1 MPRAAPSAGQRSHP
15 YRRPNSANQEPQ
27 SRLGTLFSYAAA
39 PLKWGAS
46 LFLSAEA
53 VAEEAEEDEGAPA
66 QPLRAQELRPWCCAL
81 SGLAG
86 THSLPDPQ
94 GYPWSEPRLPLR
106 FCAAVDSDPAGSQ
119 PEEAAVPQA
128 ARTPMPAGPSFAISP
143 PQSLAAM
150 PGRPFAP
157 EPAAAA
163 AAGVEASPRQE
174 QAAPQQAAAPA
185 TAMPPPE
192 LVRPV
197 PRHGESQNLKTPID
211 IVRQFMM
218 KDKRNGGAS
227 ATPAAERTAPYLPE
241 IDAVRADDDDGG
253 ELSAF
258 RAPPTKAAQGYGHGA
273 ATPSFLLGTPG
284 GAAYMPAAPRFQLC
298 DYAAPTAPRPAATWL
313 TSVAGLP
320 SAGVASIAPSGSPAG
335 GQFGRRAPGASP
347 LAPPPSA
354 KRDRG
359 AVGIDNPQEP
369 STKARRL
376 ASGALPLVSSSA
388 SSVAAQRILR
398 TLDMLDTPLRHTR
411 PTHSCAVQASAA
423 ASQREAAKEAAALPS
438 ARGDAAPPLHSFV
451 DGTPTRLLTTGP
463 PTGAEAGPSGAA
475 AAAAVPAV
483 PTSAWRGAPAASPPL
498 MPPAGAPMFGAFG
511 SAAPTPNTQTA
522 DSPAAAPA
530 ATFAFGSKKTDAPA
544 AAKPPAFGGFSLPVN
559 EGSPGGTE
567 SGSGFGQV
575 VPLLPSGSAPPPRAP
590 PPASLKAAKAT
601 SHRTHASAPPLASA
615 DASLPAPSPL
625 VKHSPGGFS
634 GFGASAAT
642 PGASAA
648 KPFASPAPS
657 ATTAQTP
664 GSARRFSFTASQAQ
678 AAQLASPAP
687 SSLMRS
693 PSIFSFSKKKRA
705 TAAAADDEAAEA
717 APKPSPVGLA
727 PFKVPAAATP
737 KAPAGLFSVP
747 AFDALP
753 AIAPA
758 AALFGAAAP
767 PPAAKLAAAA
777 PVFGFGGTPSG
788 AATGAAPDD
797 AADRTFG
804 NAPLAQQQ
812 ATGAADRSFGNSPL
826 SQQKPAA
833 GLFGAAA
840 TPAADKAAAP
850 ATFAFGA
857 PAATPAADKAAA
869 PATFAFGA
877 PAATPAADKG
887 AAPATFAFGAAA
899 TPAAD
904 KGAAPATFAFGAPAA
919 TPAADKGAA
928 PATFAFGAAATPAPA
943 TPLFGAPAAATPA
956 AAGAASLFGAP
967 LFGGAVSASAP
978 PPAPATFNFG
988 AAAAGP
994 PAEAATP
1001 AAAPPAFAFGGGSAA
1016 AIAPPTFGGGPAAVA
1031 APPVFGGFG
1040 AAAAAPSAPTFSFG
1054 APASAGASQ
1063 PPGAFAFG
1071 GAAAAA
1077 APPTFGAAL
1086 PAGASQPPAFGA
1098 PSTAAAMFGGSSL
1111 GVPGASPFG
1120 AGSLA
1125 APGDAGAPPAFSVG
1139 TEAGTPAGR
1148 AIRKFKRPSGRGG
1161 AR

>member
-1 MPRAAPSAGQRSHP
+1 
-15 YRRPNSANQEPQ
+15 
-27 SRLGTLFSYAAA
+27 
-39 PLKWGAS
+39 
-46 LFLSAEA
+46 
-53 VAEEAEEDEGAPA
+53 
-66 QPLRAQELRPWCCAL
+66 
-81 SGLAG
+81 
-86 THSLPDPQ
+86 
-94 GYPWSEPRLPLR
+94 
-106 FCAAVDSDPAGSQ
+106 
-119 PEEAAVPQA
+119 
-128 ARTPMPAGPSFAISP
+128 
-143 PQSLAAM
+143 
-150 PGRPFAP
+150 
-157 EPAAAA
+157 
-163 AAGVEASPRQE
+163 
-174 QAAPQQAAAPA
+174 
-185 TAMPPPE
+185 
-192 LVRPV
+192 
-197 PRHGESQNLKTPID
+197 
-211 IVRQFMM
+211 MM

-678 AAQLASPAP
+678 AAQVASPAP